1 MPPKDD
7 PETAGLKNELQ
18 AIIQTVKDKQK
29 EFADVT
35 LASAAGD
42 AGDLSKIRASVRK
55 SLKGHINKVT
65 SCHYSGDSRH
75 LVTGSLDGKLIV
87 WDTWTG
93 NKTQVIPLRSAWVM
107 SSVFAPSGNF
117 VACGGMDNMCTVY
130 DINNRDA
137 TSGVAK
143 IVRELSGYEGFLS
156 CSRFIDDQKLITG
169 SGDMALTMWDL
180 NDGKRVM
187 QILGAHAGD
196 VCSMSIRYEENIIL
210 TGSVDRSIK
219 IWDLRDLKCVQTF
232 YGHDSDVNSVY
243 FHPSGKC
250 FVSGSE
256 DKTSRLFDMRSDQ
269 QVNVFRPPTANSS
282 LTCVALSKSGRVLLA
297 GSDDSTVHMWDLLKG
312 DHNGNLAG
320 HENRITGIAV
330 ADSGIGV
337 ATCSWDNAVKVWG

>member
-7 PETAGLKNELQ
+7 PETAGLKSELQ
-18 AIIQTVKDKQK
+18 SAIQKCKDKQK

-35 LASAAGD
+35 LESATGD
-42 AGDLSKIRASVRK
+42 AGDLPKIRAIVRK
-55 SLKGHINKVT
+55 ALKGHINKVT

-87 WDTWTG
+87 WDTWSG

-117 VACGGMDNMCTVY
+117 VSCGGMDNMCTVY
-130 DINNRDA
+130 DLNNRDG
-137 TSGVAK
+137 SGVAK

-156 CSRFIDDQKLITG
+156 CSRFIDDAKLITG

-180 NDGKRVM
+180 NDGKRMM

-196 VCSMSIRYEENIIL
+196 VCSMSIRYEENIIV

-232 YGHDSDVNSVY
+232 YGHEADVNSVY
-243 FHPSGKC
+243 FHPTGKC

-269 QVNVFRPPTANSS
+269 QVHVFRPPTANSS

-312 DHNGNLAG
+312 DHNGNLSG

-330 ADSGIGV
+330 ADSGLGV
-337 ATCSWDNAVKVWG
+337 ATCSWDNFVKVWG